1 MSSERFGIRGLP
13 LVDLYYRSIGTFLL
27 AYASRLSK
35 GELFLET
42 PSPWSLATPVK
53 VRLHVPGSPAME
65 LAGTVAW
72 TRPTAVGPGQPAGM
86 GITLVSSIDM
96 FGERIDHLAARY
108 ARLKIL
114 VCTADAAGRAVL
126 GRYLQSLLTCDLV
139 EWEPGAL
146 VRTAEGGH
154 ALGGAK
160 IDLALLDFDA
170 PSGRGSAAN
179 SNIGTLVQD
188 LRSSQDPPQP
198 AYAAE
203 AVERDRGGERRL
215 PILLLA
221 GSERSRARAALLG
234 VDDVLP
240 NPPAFPELQSAV
252 IHALSRPAYWT
263 DR

>member
-1 MSSERFGIRGLP
+1 VRSERFGIRGLP
-13 LVDLYYRSIGTFLL
+13 LVDLHYRSIGTFLL

-42 PSPWSLATPVK
+42 PSPWSLATPLK

-72 TRPTAVGPGQPAGM
+72 TRPTAIGPGQPPGM
-86 GITLVSSIDM
+86 GINLISSIDM

-114 VCTADAAGRAVL
+114 VCTADLAGRAVL

-139 EWEPGAL
+139 EWNPPE
-146 VRTAEGGH
+146 TGGDRGVPFGE
-154 ALGGAK
+154 LK
-160 IDLALLDFDA
+160 VDLAVLDLDA
-170 PSGRGSAAN
+170 PGGRTSSESVAAF
-179 SNIGTLVQD
+179 VQD
-188 LRSSQDPPQP
+188 LRASQDPPQP
-198 AYAAE
+198 AHATAAG
-203 AVERDRGGERRL
+203 RGNERRL

-221 GSERSRARAALLG
+221 GSERSRSRAGLLE

-240 NPPAFPELQSAV
+240 NPPALPELESAV
-252 IHALSRPAYWT
+252 MHALSRPAYWASS
-263 DR
+263 